1 METPGRRLLLALL
14 MPLGILTFMA
24 VIIIGTGL
32 LLLELA
38 HAKEELYGVRE
49 PYAVV
54 GALLIASAVLA
65 GATLI
70 ARRNPEA

>member
-14 MPLGILTFMA
+14 IPCGILTFMA
-24 VIIIGTGL
+24 FIIIGTGL

-38 HAKEELYGVRE
+38 HAKYELYGVRE

-54 GALLIASAVLA
+54 GALVIASVILI
-65 GATLI
+65 GATLL
-70 ARRNPEA
+70 ARRKSGT

>member
-1 METPGRRLLLALL
+1 METPGRRLLLAFLI
-14 MPLGILTFMA
+14 PLGILTSMA
-24 VIIIGTGL
+24 VIIIGIGL

-38 HAKEELYGVRE
+38 HAKEELYSVPE

-54 GALLIASAVLA
+54 GALLIASAILA

>member
-38 HAKEELYGVRE
+38 HAKEELSQLTPMNYIGD
-49 PYAVV
+49 A
-54 GALLIASAVLA
+54 IKLA
-65 GATLI
+65 
-70 ARRNPEA
+70 RNIDN